1 MQTKYV
7 PCIHSVRMY
16 IMFYAVEKLLG
27 KLITIHTGISLYI
40 HDTIPIMCGAFHK
53 LWFAT
58 FALCICMRNGTGT

>member
-7 PCIHSVRMY
+7 PFIHSVRMY

-40 HDTIPIMCGAFHK
+40 HDTIPIMCGPS
-53 LWFAT
+53 
-58 FALCICMRNGTGT
+58 IN